1 MESLK
6 ELWTKEFLPTT
17 RKEIR
22 KEIALLKASLLDLS
36 IRFDEIEKSQ
46 SFISKKYDT
55 VISTIKNLKEH
66 NEGEKTQIQEI
77 EEDKEASC
85 CIVIE

>member
-1 MESLK
+1 MEQRIPSQYPEGKQQGNTTSLK
-6 ELWTKEFLPTT
+6 LVSST
-17 RKEIR
+17 
-22 KEIALLKASLLDLS
+22 SN

-55 VISTIKNLKEH
+55 VISRIKNLKEH
-66 NEGEKTQIQEI
+66 NEGEKTHIQEI

>member
-6 ELWTKEFLPTT
+6 ELWTKEFLPNT

-22 KEIALLKASLLDLS
+22 KEIDLLKASLLDLS
-36 IRFDEIEKSQ
+36 STKLKSPKVLFQ
-46 SFISKKYDT
+46 SNTVYT

-66 NEGEKTQIQEI
+66 NEGEKTQIQQI
-77 EEDKEASC
+77 KEDEAS
-85 CIVIE
+85 